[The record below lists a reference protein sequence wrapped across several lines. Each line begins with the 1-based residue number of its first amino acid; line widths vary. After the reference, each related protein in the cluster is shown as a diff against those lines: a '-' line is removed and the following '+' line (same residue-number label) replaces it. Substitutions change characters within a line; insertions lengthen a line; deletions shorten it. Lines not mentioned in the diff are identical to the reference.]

1 MFSPPDETM
10 LCSERKMKVVHVQVD
25 KNKAIILRQIIF
37 QPSKFSTNLVLSLGG
52 HHHHHHLFAFI
63 LQQSKKEN

>member
-10 LCSERKMKVVHVQVD
+10 PRSKRKMKVVHVQND
-25 KNKAIILRQIIF
+25 KNKAIILRSIVF

-52 HHHHHHLFAFI
+52 HHHLFAFI
-63 LQQSKKEN
+63 LQV